1 MQIIG
6 YYRKPLRRQ
15 MKKTFVHIIFAIL
28 VASFLLSS
36 CSSAKRARN
45 AAKSYEIGEYYAAIE
60 GFTRASKKEKDPK
73 VRQEYDYLIAQSYL
87 HIANYRLAE
96 ARLRNLV
103 RREYPDTMIIL
114 NLAECYKNNGKY
126 DLATETFNKYLEIIP
141 GDERAIN
148 GLKSVDFL
156 KTWEAT
162 PTRFQVNQER
172 ILSSR
177 DADYSPVFIA
187 GLENQIIF
195 TSTREGCVGKTKSGI
210 HGQRYADLFTANF
223 DIQSQRWEKATPLD
237 EQELINTKFDEGTPS
252 LSADGTQLYFTRCR
266 FDNKAAYGA
275 EIFSAK
281 KSRDNWSEATD
292 MDIVSDSIIGAH
304 PSISSDG
311 QTLYFVSDM
320 EEGYGGKDIWK
331 VEAVSDGWGQ
341 PENLGPEVNTPGDEM
356 FPYIRDNG
364 ELYFSSNYH
373 PGMGGL
379 DLFKA
384 IYNTTD
390 ERWEVFNM
398 QAPMNSNG
406 DDFGITF
413 LPKKDKG
420 MFSSNRKG
428 SMGDDLYSFELPPKI
443 FKVEGEI
450 LNAES
455 NSNEPNAFIR
465 VIGTDGTNLKVRS
478 IDGQFQYK
486 MKPETEYIFAAFKDG
501 FLNAKS
507 LINTIDLANS
517 KTFQIKLKITPTD
530 IPINVDNVNYEFGK
544 FELLESSRAALDS
557 LVQLLTI
564 NPTTVIEIMSH
575 TDFVGSDQFN
585 STLSQKRAQSV
596 VDYLIQKGINPKRL
610 VAKGYGETWPK
621 TINKTLAKKYPA
633 FKRGDELTEEYI
645 NNLPTVD
652 LQETAKAINR
662 RTEFRVLNT
671 EFRD

>member
-1 MQIIG
+1 MNKFNWHSI
-6 YYRKPLRRQ
+6 LL
-15 MKKTFVHIIFAIL
+15 IFLTA
-28 VASFLLSS
+28 FLLGS
-36 CSSAKRARN
+36 CSSAKRARD
-45 AAKSYEIGEYYAAIE
+45 AAKSYEIGEYHAAIE
-60 GFTRASKKEKDPK
+60 GFIKAAKKEKDPK

-87 HIANYRLAE
+87 EIADYRRAE
-96 ARLRNLV
+96 IRLRNLV

-114 NLAECYKNNGKY
+114 NLAECYLSTGKY
-126 DLATETFNKYLEIIP
+126 EQAEETFNQYLEIIP
-141 GDERAIN
+141 GDERALN
-148 GLKSVDFL
+148 GLKSVEFL
-156 KTWEAT
+156 KEWKAT
-162 PTRFQVNQER
+162 PTRFQVNHER
-172 ILSSR
+172 ALSSR

-195 TSTREGCVGKTKSGI
+195 TSTRDGAVGKNKSGI
-210 HGQRYADLFTANF
+210 HGQRYADLFTASF
-223 DIQSQRWEKATPLD
+223 DIQRQRWEKATSLD
-237 EQELINTKFDEGTPS
+237 EQQLINTKFDEGTPS
-252 LSADGTQLYFTRCR
+252 LSSDGTQLYFTRCR
-266 FDNKAAYGA
+266 YDNKSAYGA

-292 MDIVSDSIIGAH
+292 LDILPDSIIAAH

-320 EEGYGGKDIWK
+320 EGGLGGNDIWK
-331 VEAVSDGWGQ
+331 IEAVSDGWGD
-341 PENLGPEVNTPGDEM
+341 PINLGPEINTPGEEV

-364 ELYFSSNYH
+364 ELYFSSDYH

-384 IYNTTD
+384 IYNTND
-390 ERWEVFNM
+390 DRWEVFNM

-428 SMGDDLYSFELPPKI
+428 SMGDDLYSFELPPKV
-443 FKVEGEI
+443 FKVEGQI

-486 MKPETEYIFAAFKDG
+486 MNPETEYIFAAFKDG

-507 LINTIDLANS
+507 LIDTKNLADS
-517 KTFQIKLKITPTD
+517 KTFQIKLTITPTD

-544 FELLESSRAALDS
+544 FELLEGSRTALDS

-596 VDYLIQKGINPKRL
+596 VDYLIEKGINPKRL

-645 NNLPTVD
+645 NNLPTVEI
-652 LQETAKAINR
+652 QETAKAINR

-671 EFRD
+671 EFRE